1 MSENW
6 AGSFNSEV
14 KGQKSKVRSNVTGT
28 GYNVA
33 GTRYK
38 VASTRYK
45 APSLVAFVALIVAVS
60 TTASSHA
67 TVAAAQA
74 PAVQS
79 SAPIAPRALL
89 DTYCVTCHN
98 QRTKTAGL
106 MFDTMDLAKLPE
118 HGDVW
123 EKTVRKLRG
132 GMMPPPGVRRPDQ
145 ASVDS
150 MVSWLERS
158 LDEAATAHPNPG
170 RVALHRLNRAE
181 YAAAIE
187 DLLGIRIDAAAL
199 LPKDDEAEGFDNV
212 ASVLTVSPSFL
223 DQYISAAR
231 VVSARAVGNPAA
243 RPGSQT
249 YRPSR
254 GSDQSLRVDGLPLG
268 TRGGLL
274 VEHLFPADGDYKF
287 NIPNMAIAGYVRG
300 MEYKHTLIVTIDGV
314 KVFQNTIGGEDDI
327 KAIDQQQAP
336 AVAAINSRFLDIP
349 VKVTAGPHKVGVTF
363 VARTFAEPDDV
374 LHAFRPSAGEDR
386 IPRIG
391 SLEIQGPFNPTGVSQ
406 TPSRARVFVCHP
418 KSTSDELPCAKT
430 ILSSLARKAYR
441 RPITDAD
448 LDAPLQFYSAAR
460 ALGDFDTAIRDAL
473 PTILASPKFLYRA
486 ERSPAGLAPGSI
498 HAIGD
503 VELASRLS
511 FFLIGRAPDD
521 ELLTVVERGTL
532 TTPTVLDAQV
542 RRLLADPRS
551 ESLVSS
557 FAFQWLKMR
566 ALEEIDPDPIIFP
579 NFDDSLRTAF
589 RRELE
594 LFVDSILREDRP
606 VLELLTANH
615 TFVNERLA
623 LHYGIPNVR
632 GDRFRRVTLTDAN
645 RFGLL
650 GKGAVLLTTSYAN
663 RTAPVLRGAWILE
676 NLLGTPPSPPPPD
689 VEAFQEN
696 KDGEKQR
703 SVREIMEQHRA
714 KPSCNACHGVM
725 DPLGFALENFDAIGE
740 WRAED
745 RYAGT
750 AIDASGKL
758 VDGTAVN
765 SPADLRVALTRRP
778 EQFVQTLTEKLMTYA
793 LGRTVDY
800 YDMPTVR
807 KIVREAARDDYR
819 FSSIVMGIVRS
830 DAFRMRM
837 VPAPERPSSST
848 ASSTT
853 DQDRR
858 P

>member
-1 MSENW
+1 MSESSV
-6 AGSFNSEV
+6 GSSRSKV
-14 KGQKSKVRSNVTGT
+14 KG
-28 GYNVA
+28 
-33 GTRYK
+33 TRWQ
-38 VASTRYK
+38 VLA
-45 APSLVAFVALIVAVS
+45 AAALAVAVLAPRS
-60 TTASSHA
+60 DVA
-67 TVAAAQA
+67 TLAAAQA
-74 PAVQS
+74 PAQS
-79 SAPIAPRALL
+79 AALAPRALL

-106 MFDTMDLAKLPE
+106 TFDTMDLAKLAE
-118 HGDVW
+118 HADVW

-158 LDEAATAHPNPG
+158 LDEAAAAHPNPG
-170 RVALHRLNRAE
+170 RVALHRLNRVE

-187 DLLGIRIDAAAL
+187 DLLGVKIDAAAL

-231 VVSARAVGNPAA
+231 IVSARAVGNPGA
-243 RPGSQT
+243 RPGSMT
-249 YRPSR
+249 YRPPR
-254 GSDQSLRVDGLPLG
+254 GTDQSVRVDGLPLG

-274 VEHLFPADGDYKF
+274 VEHLFPADGEYKL

-300 MEYKHTLIVTIDGV
+300 MEYRHTLVVTIDGMR
-314 KVFQNTIGGEDDI
+314 VFQNTIGGEDDI

-336 AVAAINSRFLDIP
+336 AVAAINSRFMEIP
-349 VKVTAGPHKVGVTF
+349 VKVTAGPHKVGATF
-363 VARTFAEPDDV
+363 IARTFAEPDEV
-374 LHAFRPSAGEDR
+374 LHSFRPSAGEDR
-386 IPRIG
+386 IPKIG
-391 SLEIQGPFNPTGVSQ
+391 SLEIQGPFNPTGVGE
-406 TPSRARVFVCHP
+406 TPARARVFACRP
-418 KSTSDELPCAKT
+418 RNQSDELTCAKT

-448 LDAPLQFYSAAR
+448 LEAPLQFYSAAR
-460 ALGDFDTAIRDAL
+460 ALGDFDTAIRDSL

-486 ERSPAGLAPGSI
+486 ERSPAGLAPGSV
-498 HAIGD
+498 HAISD

-511 FFLIGRAPDD
+511 FFLTGRAPDD
-521 ELLTVVERGTL
+521 ALLTAVERRTL
-532 TTPTVLDAQV
+532 STPSVLEAQV

-551 ESLVSS
+551 ESLVDN

-579 NFDDSLRTAF
+579 NFDDSLRAAF
-589 RRELE
+589 RREME
-594 LFVDSILREDRP
+594 LFVGSILNEDRS
-606 VLELLTANH
+606 VMDLLTADH

-623 LHYGIPNVR
+623 LHYGIPNIR
-632 GDRFRRVTLTDAN
+632 GDRFRRVTLSDPN
-645 RFGLL
+645 RWGLL

-663 RTAPVLRGAWILE
+663 RTAPVIRGAWILE

-745 RYAGT
+745 RYART
-750 AIDASGKL
+750 AIDASGRL

-778 EQFVQTLTEKLMTYA
+778 EQFVQTLTERLMTYA
-793 LGRTVDY
+793 LGRTIEY

-807 KIVREAARDDYR
+807 RIVRESARDQYR
-819 FSSIVMGIVRS
+819 FSSIVTGIVRS
-830 DAFRMRM
+830 DPFRMRM
-837 VPAPERPSSST
+837 VPEAVNST
-848 ASSTT
+848 
-853 DQDRR
+853 Q
-858 P
+858 